1 MKKGIFEN
9 GQEDAEVSAALGRL
23 GKVTAPAGF
32 EANVR
37 SAIEERSRRPVFASP
52 GFLLGLKF
60 GVPAIL
66 LLFLGAFLLFS
77 AGGVDNDRIAVSE
90 PVGQPAATDVASGVP
105 ASEQSSAGQVNNVIA
120 KGGQG
125 NTQVPVNR
133 NARGSQTSGNGRE
146 FQGGSRDFALSQ
158 DNTSIGPKD
167 IDPDQKLVTAP
178 PSGSVTAET
187 ILSKMGISS
196 KCIEK
201 GCNAVSVRS
210 ASIAGTSGVKAG
222 DVIEAI
228 DGKPVDAGTVFKG
241 NVIIRNVTVRRDG
254 RRVIVPLSLD

>member
-9 GQEDAEVSAALGRL
+9 GQEDTEVSAALGRL
-23 GKVTAPAGF
+23 GKVTAPYGF

-37 SAIEERSRRPVFASP
+37 SAIKARSGRSFFAAP
-52 GFLLGLKF
+52 GFLLGIKF
-60 GVPAIL
+60 AVPAIL

-77 AGGVDNDRIAVSE
+77 TGGVDHDRIAVLE
-90 PVGQPAATDVASGVP
+90 PVAQPAPANVASGVP
-105 ASEQSSAGQVNNVIA
+105 ASEPPTSGQVNNVVSEA
-120 KGGQG
+120 GQV
-125 NTQVPVNR
+125 NARVPANR

-167 IDPDQKLVTAP
+167 VDPDHKSGTASP
-178 PSGSVTAET
+178 TGPVTAET

-201 GCNAVSVRS
+201 GCNAVSVRP
-210 ASIAGTSGVKAG
+210 ASIGGTSGVKEG

-254 RRVIVPLSLD
+254 KRVIVPLSVD

>member
-9 GQEDAEVSAALGRL
+9 GQEDTEVSAALGRL
-23 GKVTAPAGF
+23 GKVIAPARF

-37 SAIEERSRRPVFASP
+37 SAIEARSQPSFFNTP

-60 GVPAIL
+60 AVPAIV

-77 AGGVDNDRIAVSE
+77 TGGVDNDQIAVSE
-90 PVGQPAATDVASGVP
+90 PAAQPAATDVAPVVP
-105 ASEQSSAGQVNNVIA
+105 ASEPPSAGQVNNVVA
-120 KGGQG
+120 EGGQV

-133 NARGSQTSGNGRE
+133 TPRGSRTSGNGQE
-146 FQGGSRDFALSQ
+146 FRGGSRDFALSP
-158 DNTSIGPKD
+158 DNTSIRPKVV
-167 IDPDQKLVTAP
+167 DPDQKPVTASP
-178 PSGSVTAET
+178 TGSVTAET
-187 ILSKMGISS
+187 ILSKMGIDS

-210 ASIAGTSGVKAG
+210 ASIGGRSGVKEG

-228 DGKPVDAGTVFKG
+228 DGKPVDAGTEFKG
-241 NVIIRNVTVRRDG
+241 NVIIRNITVRRDG
-254 RRVIVPLSLD
+254 KQVIVPLGVD

>member
-9 GQEDAEVSAALGRL
+9 GQEDTEVSAALGGL
-23 GKVTAPAGF
+23 EKVTAPASF

-37 SAIEERSRRPVFASP
+37 SAIEARSQRSFFNTP

-60 GVPAIL
+60 AVPAII

-77 AGGVDNDRIAVSE
+77 TGGVDNDRMAVWE
-90 PVGQPAATDVASGVP
+90 PVAQPAETDVASGVP
-105 ASEQSSAGQVNNVIA
+105 ASGPPSAGQVNNVVA
-120 KGGQG
+120 EGGQV
-125 NTQVPVNR
+125 NARIPVNR
-133 NARGSQTSGNGRE
+133 TARGSQTSGNGRE

-158 DNTSIGPKD
+158 DNTSIRPRD
-167 IDPDQKLVTAP
+167 VEPDQKLVTGP
-178 PSGSVTAET
+178 VTAET

-210 ASIAGTSGVKAG
+210 ASIGGTSGVKEG

-228 DGKPVDAGTVFKG
+228 DGKPVNAGVVFEG
-241 NVIIRNVTVRRDG
+241 NVVIRNITVRRDG
-254 RRVIVPLSLD
+254 KRFIVPLSVD